1 MNRKR
6 SRINL
11 EKAGPRYPRAFMKL
25 ALLEGPAGEKV
36 RSHEEI
42 AAALVLVLR
51 KSMRSE
57 RDYIYEFLSS
67 VGMKSVSDSFRALL
81 TSDQLSYSSIR
92 TYTYLACDL
101 FSEKN
106 KSRPEKAEETTAGEV
121 QTVLRPWQIDFQQK
135 LSELSIPQTKIDL
148 IVDYR
153 YMGPRSVAYLEILV
167 NEFGKEEAARI
178 VMQEYELLSWSKRHF
193 NARLETLKNPVP
205 EKTPKEDTQAQ
216 AEQKKQREQAAMQ
229 EINDILDKLAH
240 SGREKAAF
248 TPATFLEI
256 AFSPCY
262 KKEYETSSYA
272 AELTFA
278 EFILRRLKTYI
289 AQGNEESVLL
299 GAFQY
304 YSKWFAKPMTEKEFT
319 CNMESKVNRLH
330 IMVGWSKLWNALYE
344 LGTTGTSRNEIVIAA
359 YRSGRKEGINQTN
372 TKLMELQKIHGERSK
387 ELVNRLGKRIV
398 SLTLEQIQS
407 EIKSGDIHE

>member
-25 ALLEGPAGEKV
+25 ALLEGPAGEKL
-36 RSHEEI
+36 RSHEEV

-67 VGMKSVSDSFRALL
+67 VGMKSVSDSFGALL
-81 TSDQLSYSSIR
+81 NSDQFPPSSIR
-92 TYTYLACDL
+92 AYTYLACGL

-106 KSRPEKAEETTAGEV
+106 KSQPEKAEETTAGDV

-135 LSELSIPQTKIDL
+135 LTELSLPKKKIDM
-148 IVDYR
+148 IVDYK

-167 NEFGKEEAARI
+167 NEFGKEEAASI
-178 VMQEYELLSWSKRHF
+178 VMREYELLSWSKRHF
-193 NARLETLKNPVP
+193 NARLETLKNPGP

-304 YSKWFAKPMTEKEFT
+304 YSKWFAKPITEKEFT
-319 CNMESKVNRLH
+319 CH
-330 IMVGWSKLWNALYE
+330 IEQKMNKLCIIVGWSELWDVLYE
-344 LGTTGTSRNEIVIAA
+344 LGTSGKIRNEIIIAA
-359 YRSGRKEGINQTN
+359 YRPNRTEGINQTRE
-372 TKLMELQKIHGERSK
+372 KIMELQQILGQESK
-387 ELVNRLGKRIV
+387 EVVNRLGEHVV
-398 SLTLEQIQS
+398 SMSLAEIQNVAARS
-407 EIKSGDIHE
+407 DIHE